1 MPEYILLINSEDS
14 LLVEKGKVN
23 QTKYGK
29 IDARNIKEGDI
40 VIASKSRFI
49 AIKPNVIDLLNRCK
63 RGSQV
68 VLPKDASQILS
79 ITGLSYGWRCLDSGA
94 GSGFL
99 AIFLGNIVGKKG
111 RVYTYEKR
119 KEFYEIAKK
128 NIEICGL
135 EKIVKIKNEDV
146 KNFRERNLDLI
157 TLDMKNSHEIV
168 TKAKKALKSG
178 GWLVVYSPHVEGQIA
193 CLDEMRKNGF
203 HIYATI
209 ENIQRKWKSI
219 GGYTHPEP
227 SGILHT
233 GFMTFGRKTMD

>member
-1 MPEYILLINSEDS
+1 MREYILLINSEDA
-14 LLVEKGKVN
+14 LLIEKGNIKN
-23 QTKYGK
+23 TKYGK
-29 IDARNIKEGDI
+29 IDARKIKEGDI
-40 VIASKSRFI
+40 VTTPMAKFI
-49 AIKPNVIDLLNRCK
+49 AIKPNVIDLLTKCR

-68 VLPKDASQILS
+68 VLPKDACQIVA
-79 ITGLSYGWRCLDSGA
+79 ITGISYGWRCVDGGS

-111 RVYTYEKR
+111 KVYTYEKR
-119 KEFYEIAKK
+119 KEFYEIAKR
-128 NIEICGL
+128 NIEFCGM
-135 EKIVKIKNEDV
+135 EKIVKIKNEDI

-168 TKAKKALKSG
+168 GKAKKALKPG
-178 GWLVVYSPHVEGQIA
+178 GWLVVYSPHIEGQIS
-193 CLDEMRKNGF
+193 CLNEIRKNGF
-203 HIYATI
+203 LIYSTI

-233 GFMTFGRKTMD
+233 GFMTFARKAID